1 MKTLNKD
8 DLKEIYGGA
17 YSAAWITAI
26 VRAVNGLLDLGRS
39 LGSAVRRVQN
49 GRICSL

>member
-1 MKTLNKD
+1 MVHMAFILN
-8 DLKEIYGGA
+8 
-17 YSAAWITAI
+17 SSAI